1 MRQDRPMN
9 RRLLLG
15 SGRVSIAA
23 LVVLLAGFTLFL
35 PALAASVKAINL

>member
-23 LVVLLAGFTLFL
+23 LVVLLA
-35 PALAASVKAINL
+35 PAASVEALGL